1 MDILVADSV
10 RGKVESLEQ
19 TVTTT
24 RNAVAEVIRVILI
37 LILMIMIMMMI
48 KVISLLITIMIM
60 IMMILNHQ
68 TNSFLF

>member
-1 MDILVADSV
+1 MIILGADSV

-37 LILMIMIMMMI
+37 LMIMMMI
-48 KVISLLITIMIM
+48 RVISLLIVIMI
-60 IMMILNHQ
+60 ILILNHQ